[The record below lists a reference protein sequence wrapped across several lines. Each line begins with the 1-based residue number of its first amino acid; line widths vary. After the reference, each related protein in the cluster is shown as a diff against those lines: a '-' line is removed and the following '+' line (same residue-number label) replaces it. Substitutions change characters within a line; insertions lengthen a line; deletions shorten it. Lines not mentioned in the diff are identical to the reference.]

1 MTSHNFE
8 RWSITT
14 WAWIA
19 RHSGKE
25 KTSEKKEPRVEEP
38 SIFIEQKASRGD
50 EAQRCALDWPALSQ
64 IWNYCSGQQPL
75 SKARLTSDL
84 ERSTTA
90 WLMRLPPA
98 RSPRDLTERNILV
111 LAGEE
116 ADVTKSKLPCP
127 LHSNEEIIL
136 STASAGILLIW
147 PFYFPSFVAINMQ
160 EKKGPAISIYLLL
173 AFRYL
178 RLNSFIKFE

>member
-1 MTSHNFE
+1 M
-8 RWSITT
+8 
-14 WAWIA
+14 
-19 RHSGKE
+19 
-25 KTSEKKEPRVEEP
+25 VEEP
-38 SIFIEQKASRGD
+38 SRFIEQKASRGD

-75 SKARLTSDL
+75 SKDRLTSDL

-98 RSPRDLTERNILV
+98 RSPRDLTKRNILV

-127 LHSNEEIIL
+127 LLPNEEIIL

-147 PFYFPSFVAINMQ
+147 PFPFLRSLRSIC
-160 EKKGPAISIYLLL
+160 KGRMRPVISIYLLL